1 MKTSHKFLILFNCF
15 VILIGCLND
24 TFPQQAK
31 MSFSSAYSM
40 LNGGNNSTGS
50 GSSAGTIQMGSVSG
64 KSYNNKI
71 TITYGIPIEIVM
83 EYAVLKTN
91 LSSDM
96 AINSAT
102 YDNSSPE
109 IQQAFDNIA
118 YGSFVKISDYNQVNV
133 KLNFRFNPPVL
144 RVYGTDQGVFI
155 NITHPSPND
164 PGVYTT
170 PNTPVRGS
178 KIMVIKK

>member
-1 MKTSHKFLILFNCF
+1 MLISSFNEA
-15 VILIGCLND
+15 
-24 TFPQQAK
+24 FPQMAK
-31 MSFSSAYSM
+31 MSFSSAYNM
-40 LNGGNNSTGS
+40 LNGGNSSGA
-50 GSSAGTIQMGSVSG
+50 GSSAGTMGMASMAG
-64 KSYNNKI
+64 MAYNKKI
-71 TITYGIPIEIVM
+71 TISYGIPIEIVL

-96 AINSAT
+96 AINPAT
-102 YDNSSPE
+102 YDNCSVE
-109 IQQAFDNIA
+109 VQQALDNIA

-144 RVYGTDQGVFI
+144 RIYGSDEGDFI
-155 NITHPSPND
+155 NHTQSSPSD
-164 PGVYTT
+164 PGVYIM

>member
-1 MKTSHKFLILFNCF
+1 MKTIHKYIVLFYF
-15 VILIGCLND
+15 IVISISGFND
-24 TFPQQAK
+24 AFSQQAK
-31 MSFSSAYSM
+31 MSFSSAYNM
-40 LNGGNNSTGS
+40 LNGGNKSTGS
-50 GSSAGTIQMGSVSG
+50 GMQMTSVSG
-64 KSYNNKI
+64 KSYNKRI

-83 EYAVLKTN
+83 EYSALKNN
-91 LSSDM
+91 LISDM
-96 AINSAT
+96 AVNPAI

-144 RVYGTDQGVFI
+144 RVYGTDQDIFI
-155 NITHPSPND
+155 NTTHASPND
-164 PGVYTT
+164 PGVYTM
-170 PNTPVRGS
+170 PNTPVRGN

>member
-1 MKTSHKFLILFNCF
+1 
-15 VILIGCLND
+15 
-24 TFPQQAK
+24 
-31 MSFSSAYSM
+31 M
-40 LNGGNNSTGS
+40 LNGGSKSTGS
-50 GSSAGTIQMGSVSG
+50 VSSAGAMHMSSVSG

-91 LSSDM
+91 LSSDI
-96 AINSAT
+96 ALNSAT
-102 YDNSSPE
+102 YDNSSAE
-109 IQQAFDNIA
+109 VQQAFDNIA
-118 YGSFVKISDYNQVNV
+118 YGNFVKISDYNQVNV

-144 RVYGTDQGVFI
+144 RVYGSDEGDFV
-155 NITHPSPND
+155 NSTHSSPND
-164 PGVYTT
+164 PGVYIM

>member
-1 MKTSHKFLILFNCF
+1 
-15 VILIGCLND
+15 
-24 TFPQQAK
+24 
-31 MSFSSAYSM
+31 
-40 LNGGNNSTGS
+40 
-50 GSSAGTIQMGSVSG
+50 MGSVSG

-118 YGSFVKISDYNQVNV
+118 YGNFVKISDYNQVNV
-133 KLNFRFNPPVL
+133 KLNFRFN
-144 RVYGTDQGVFI
+144 
-155 NITHPSPND
+155 
-164 PGVYTT
+164 T
-170 PNTPVRGS
+170 PRSQSLWKRRGRLC
-178 KIMVIKK
+178 K

>member
-1 MKTSHKFLILFNCF
+1 MKTTHKYIILFSII
-15 VILIGCLND
+15 VILIIGFND
-24 TFPQQAK
+24 AFSQQAK
-31 MSFSSAYSM
+31 MSFSNAYNM
-40 LNGGNNSTGS
+40 LNGGSKSTGS
-50 GSSAGTIQMGSVSG
+50 GMQMGSVSG
-64 KSYNNKI
+64 KSFNKRI

-83 EYAVLKTN
+83 EYSALKNN

-96 AINSAT
+96 ALNSAI

-144 RVYGTDQGVFI
+144 KVYGTDQNVFI

>member
-1 MKTSHKFLILFNCF
+1 MKTSHKFLIHFICF
-15 VILIGCLND
+15 VVLICGFNNA
-24 TFPQQAK
+24 FSQQAK
-31 MSFSSAYSM
+31 MSFSSAYSI
-40 LNGGNNSTGS
+40 LNGGSKSTGS
-50 GSSAGTIQMGSVSG
+50 VIAAVRSVSG

-118 YGSFVKISDYNQVNV
+118 YGNFVKISDYNQVNV

-144 RVYGTDQGVFI
+144 RVYGSDEGDFV
-155 NITHPSPND
+155 NSSHSSPSD
-164 PGVYTT
+164 PGVYTA

>member
-1 MKTSHKFLILFNCF
+1 MKTTYKILLLFNC
-15 VILIGCLND
+15 LIVLTGGFND
-24 TFPQQAK
+24 AFSQKAK
-31 MSFSSAYSM
+31 MSFSSAYNM

-50 GSSAGTIQMGSVSG
+50 GIQMGSVSG
-64 KSYNNKI
+64 KSYTNKI

-109 IQQAFDNIA
+109 IQQAFDNIV
-118 YGSFVKISDYNQVNV
+118 YGNFVKISDYNQVNV
-133 KLNFRFNPPVL
+133 KLNFRFNTPLL
-144 RVYGTDQGVFI
+144 RVYGSDEGDFV
-155 NITHPSPND
+155 NSSHSSPYD

>member
-1 MKTSHKFLILFNCF
+1 MKTSHKFLILFNC
-15 VILIGCLND
+15 LIVLTGGLND
-24 TFPQQAK
+24 AFSQKAK
-31 MSFSSAYSM
+31 MSFSSAYNM

-50 GSSAGTIQMGSVSG
+50 GSSAGAIQMGSVSG

-71 TITYGIPIEIVM
+71 NITYGIPIEIVM

-91 LSSDM
+91 LSSDI
-96 AINSAT
+96 ALNSAT
-102 YDNSSPE
+102 YDNSSAE
-109 IQQAFDNIA
+109 VQQAFDNIS
-118 YGSFVKISDYNQVNV
+118 YGNFVKISDYNQVNV

-144 RVYGTDQGVFI
+144 RVYGSDEGDFV
-155 NITHPSPND
+155 NSSHASPYD

>member
-1 MKTSHKFLILFNCF
+1 MKTSHKFLILFNC
-15 VILIGCLND
+15 LIVLTGGLND
-24 TFPQQAK
+24 AFSQKAK
-31 MSFSSAYSM
+31 MSFSSAYNM

-50 GSSAGTIQMGSVSG
+50 GSSSGAIQMGSVSG

-71 TITYGIPIEIVM
+71 NITYGIPIEIVM

-91 LSSDM
+91 LSSDI
-96 AINSAT
+96 ALNPAT

-109 IQQAFDNIA
+109 IQQAFDNIS
-118 YGSFVKISDYNQVNV
+118 YGNFVKISDYNQVNV

-144 RVYGTDQGVFI
+144 RVYGSDEGDFV
-155 NITHPSPND
+155 NSSHASPYD

>member
-1 MKTSHKFLILFNCF
+1 MKTLQKFLILFNF
-15 VILIGCLND
+15 IVILISGFND
-24 TFPQQAK
+24 AFSQQAK
-31 MSFSSAYSM
+31 MSFSSAYNM
-40 LNGGNNSTGS
+40 LNGGNKSTGS
-50 GSSAGTIQMGSVSG
+50 GSTSGTMQMGSVSG

-96 AINSAT
+96 ALNSAT
-102 YDNSSPE
+102 YDNSSPD

-118 YGSFVKISDYNQVNV
+118 YGNFVKISDYNQVNV

-144 RVYGTDQGVFI
+144 RVYGSDEGDFV
-155 NITHPSPND
+155 NSAHSSPYD
-164 PGVYTT
+164 PGVYIT

>member
-1 MKTSHKFLILFNCF
+1 MKTSHKFLILFNC
-15 VILIGCLND
+15 LIVLTVGLND
-24 TFPQQAK
+24 VYSQKAK
-31 MSFSSAYSM
+31 MSFSSAYNM

-50 GSSAGTIQMGSVSG
+50 GAIQMGSVSG

-71 TITYGIPIEIVM
+71 NITYGIPIEIVM

-91 LSSDM
+91 LSSDI
-96 AINSAT
+96 ALNSTT

-118 YGSFVKISDYNQVNV
+118 YGNFVKISDYNQVNV

-144 RVYGTDQGVFI
+144 RVYGSDEGDYV
-155 NITHPSPND
+155 NSSHASPYD